1 MEIIESWNN
10 QADEF
15 NQWNNLG
22 EDEKLI
28 FAMKFERDKC
38 LQIVYT
44 VWAKFYKDETA
55 DALEK
60 CIDAILER
68 NKE

>member
-1 MEIIESWNN
+1 MKLIELWNS

-15 NQWNNLG
+15 NQWDNLG

-38 LQIVYT
+38 LQIIYT

-55 DALEK
+55 DALEE
-60 CIDAILER
+60 CIDAIIE

>member
-1 MEIIESWNN
+1 MELIGLWNS

-15 NQWNNLG
+15 NQWDNLG

-38 LQIVYT
+38 LLIVLNI
-44 VWAKFYKDETA
+44 WSKFYKDETA
-55 DALEK
+55 EALEE
-60 CIDAILER
+60 CIDAIIDR